1 MSHNNH
7 KSGSGLL
14 FPFILI
20 AVGVAFL
27 FQNLGLV
34 GGSVWDVIVRMW
46 PLLLILVGLNDLI
59 RTRGI
64 VGPTLMIGLGAI
76 FMANNLNMLRWD
88 SWMAILRLWPVLIIA
103 IGLEIFIGRKNVWL
117 SALGVGGTLALLVGG
132 LWLSGGVLGVEGI
145 VPTGDILVS
154 EEVEQPLDG
163 AEFAEIKID
172 SSVGALSVDSL
183 SGDENLIEG
192 KIYSVEREVIR
203 QDYEKNGDDISYYL
217 GSDWKTGMPTSF
229 SGYEKERLSWD
240 LNLTKEIPLDLDI
253 SLGVGESDVDLSE
266 LEITNLDLSI
276 GVGQTKVELAAG
288 EYQADVDGGV
298 GQTIVTLPDEG
309 QIKLNVDGGVG
320 EIVIYIPEGMEAK
333 IYVDRGI
340 AGLSTPSG
348 YIQDE
353 DSYTSPNYDDADD
366 YIILNLDQGI
376 GNISIREK

>member
-1 MSHNNH
+1 MSHNDR
-7 KSGSGLL
+7 KSGLL

-20 AVGVAFL
+20 AVGIAFL
-27 FQNLGLV
+27 FQNLGLI
-34 GGSVWDVIVRMW
+34 GGSVWDALVQMW
-46 PLLLILVGLNDLI
+46 PLLLVLVGLNDLI
-59 RTRGI
+59 RTRSI

-103 IGLEIFIGRKNVWL
+103 IGLEIFIGRRNVWL
-117 SALGVGGTLALLVGG
+117 SAVGVGAALALLVAG

-154 EEVEQPLDG
+154 EEIEQPLNG
-163 AEFAEIKID
+163 AEFAEINID

-203 QDYEKNGDDISYYL
+203 QDYEKDGDEISYYL
-217 GSDWKTGMPTSF
+217 GSDWKTGAPTSF

-240 LNLTKEIPLDLDI
+240 LDLTEEIPLDLDI
-253 SLGVGESDVDLSE
+253 SLGVGESDVDLSD
-266 LEITNLDLSI
+266 LNIANLDLSI
-276 GVGQTKVELAAG
+276 GVGQTKVELAEG
-288 EYQADVDGGV
+288 EYQADVNGGV
-298 GQTIVTLPDEG
+298 GQSIITLPDEG
-309 QIKLNVDGGVG
+309 QIKLNVSGGVG
-320 EIVIYIPEGMEAK
+320 EIVIYISEEMDAK

-340 AGLSTPSG
+340 AGFSAPSG
-348 YIQDE
+348 YIQNE
-353 DSYTSPNYDDADD
+353 DSYTSPNYGDADD